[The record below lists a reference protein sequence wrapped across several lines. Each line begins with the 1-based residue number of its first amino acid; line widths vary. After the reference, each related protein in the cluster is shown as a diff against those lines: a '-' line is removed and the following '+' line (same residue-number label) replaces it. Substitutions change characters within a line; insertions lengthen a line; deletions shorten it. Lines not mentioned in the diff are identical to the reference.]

1 MHLNDL
7 INDLIDFWN
16 DRWENKAL
24 IIVGVVVLIILVYA
38 FNPFQAKANITEN
51 NDSAVVAPTTSVPV
65 TQPDTSTLN
74 SSNSTNTSGNSTFMI
89 SADQA
94 KQIALQGNI
103 GYTAG
108 DPLQGTIVVNQTT
121 VVVWIVPLSKGSQ
134 IKNVYVDVNTGK
146 IIDI

>member
-74 SSNSTNTSGNSTFMI
+74 YSNSTNTSGNSTFMI